1 MVKSTPPREIWRSSN
16 GIPNCACM
24 LAYPACKHNSE
35 FRRFAAEFRRY
46 LPRNSVE
53 LAEFRRYLLRRSSL
67 TDAIGEF
74 PVSVM
79 IPSWCDGDGIDMW
92 WCTIIRIDTKMTST
106 NIDWHRLDGLVI
118 HVYPSILMSVPPPQ
132 NVCGVPRTLSRACG
146 RATVLE
152 YSIPHVM

>member
-67 TDAIGEF
+67 NAAKKR
-74 PVSVM
+74 VSTV
-79 IPSWCDGDGIDMW
+79 PSCYARCTCIIYSASRSLAGADGSDGDDRGRSFRRHRM
-92 WCTIIRIDTKMTST
+92 RTS
-106 NIDWHRLDGLVI
+106 DAHG
-118 HVYPSILMSVPPPQ
+118 SAG
-132 NVCGVPRTLSRACG
+132 CRA
-146 RATVLE
+146 RADE
-152 YSIPHVM
+152 RHNNRS